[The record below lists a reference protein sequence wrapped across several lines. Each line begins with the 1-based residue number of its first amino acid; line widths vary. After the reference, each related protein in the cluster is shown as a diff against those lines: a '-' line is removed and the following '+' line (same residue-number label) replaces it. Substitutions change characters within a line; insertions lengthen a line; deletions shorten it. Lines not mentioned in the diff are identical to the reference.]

1 MDNRPIAV
9 FDSGIGSLSVIQSLR
24 KEMPNEPIVYLAD
37 RAHYP
42 YGKKTKEQLKS
53 LIIQTLKYLERF
65 DPKVIVV
72 ASITPSIQ
80 VLRECKLHTN
90 IPVFGVYL
98 NIEEAVT
105 LSKTKIIALLATE
118 GTIAS
123 EALDD
128 YIKPYITTTK
138 IIKVNASPMID
149 LVESGKFLEDADAV
163 KQVIIDNTAS
173 IKSNPKTDTVILGST
188 HLPLIKEHIAGIY
201 PKMQFV
207 DPATTTVKQVKTFLQ
222 NQDITAQN
230 KEGGM
235 QILVSKNKQSFEKI
249 VRSLG
254 IRDKIE
260 EVNLDFKID
269 VF

>member
-1 MDNRPIAV
+1 
-9 FDSGIGSLSVIQSLR
+9 
-24 KEMPNEPIVYLAD
+24 
-37 RAHYP
+37 
-42 YGKKTKEQLKS
+42 
-53 LIIQTLKYLERF
+53 
-65 DPKVIVV
+65 
-72 ASITPSIQ
+72 
-80 VLRECKLHTN
+80 
-90 IPVFGVYL
+90 
-98 NIEEAVT
+98 VT

-163 KQVIIDNTAS
+163 KQVIIDDTAS
-173 IKSNPKTDTVILGST
+173 IKSNPKTDIIILGST

-207 DPATTTVKQVKTFLQ
+207 DPAITTVKQVKTFLQ

-230 KEGGM
+230 KGGM

-254 IRDKIE
+254 ILDKIE
-260 EVNLDFKID
+260 EVNLDFKFD

>member
-1 MDNRPIAV
+1 MDDRPIAV

-24 KEMPNEPIVYLAD
+24 KEMVNEPIVYLAD

-72 ASITPSIQ
+72 ASITPSMQ

-163 KQVIIDNTAS
+163 KQVIIDDTAS
-173 IKSNPKTDTVILGST
+173 IKSNPKTDIIILGST
-188 HLPLIKEHIAGIY
+188 HLLLIKEHIAGIY

-207 DPATTTVKQVKTFLQ
+207 DPAITTVKQVKTFLQ

-230 KEGGM
+230 KGGM

-249 VRSLG
+249 VRSLD

-260 EVNLDFKID
+260 EVNLDFKFD